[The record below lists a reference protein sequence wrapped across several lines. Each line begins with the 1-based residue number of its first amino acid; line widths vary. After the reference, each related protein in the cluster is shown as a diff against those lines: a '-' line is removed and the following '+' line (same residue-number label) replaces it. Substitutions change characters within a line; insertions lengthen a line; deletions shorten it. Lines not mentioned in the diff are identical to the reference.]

1 MEGSQG
7 ALWRS
12 EEVCGRSC
20 HILRSLIRAPL
31 LKHFQRAVPRSD
43 LCTGVAVMSQAAGE
57 VSPSPPSL
65 IYPIISIHRERE
77 VVGVRP
83 TATGTSPCLI
93 TDTHTHTQRGPL
105 MPTLNLMLCLSLSLS
120 LSLVTMAT
128 ARMAEKGEMRRRGCG
143 GGVAMATALA

>member
-1 MEGSQG
+1 MMLNRVQAVLSGFEGLNLKVLGSSKKECRGSPQGGSKRLEGSQG

-31 LKHFQRAVPRSD
+31 SKHFQRAVPRSG

-65 IYPIISIHRERE
+65 IYPIINIHRERE
-77 VVGVRP
+77 
-83 TATGTSPCLI
+83 
-93 TDTHTHTQRGPL
+93 
-105 MPTLNLMLCLSLSLS
+105 
-120 LSLVTMAT
+120 
-128 ARMAEKGEMRRRGCG
+128 
-143 GGVAMATALA
+143 